1 MSTNLKDAEGN
12 NADRQK
18 PAQGIPNQ
26 PSQGW
31 SVYKRL
37 LTYAKPYWPVFSVAF
52 IGYALYGA
60 SQAMSAKWLESV
72 VDSVQEGRL
81 DERVW
86 LALAV
91 LGIFALR
98 GVGTFLGNFCISY
111 VARFVVHGLRTD
123 LFDRMLLLPAHYY
136 HHHSSGEMLAQLT
149 FNVEQV
155 TGAVTD
161 AVKVLIREGLTVIGL
176 FSYLFYL
183 NWKLTLIFITAAP
196 FIGIVVSIASKRMR
210 RLGHRIQKSVG
221 DITNSASESIQG
233 YQVVRVY
240 GGTEFERQ
248 RFHGASDLNRRQFM
262 KLVVAESINTP
273 VVQFLVAMALAAL
286 MYMAMAPSVM
296 GTMSTGAFVAFITA
310 AGMITKPLRLLTEIN
325 VMVQK
330 GISAAEA
337 VFATMDQDVEKDQG
351 VLKVDRVAGQLL
363 FKQVEFLYPDTRE
376 PVLVDF
382 SLEIP
387 QGKTVALV
395 GKSGSGKSTVAG
407 LIPRFND
414 GWTGQ
419 ILLDNQPL
427 ESYQLASLREQIA
440 IVSQSVV
447 LFNGSIAENIAYGTM
462 VLATDEQIQAAAEAA
477 HVMEFVSRLPDG
489 LQTQV
494 GESGVLLSGG
504 QRQRIAIARAILKD
518 APILIM
524 DEATSALDTESE
536 RHIQDALEEVMKDR
550 TTLVIAHRLST
561 IEKADIIVVMDKGRI
576 IEQGTHSELLQ
587 KEGAYAQLYKMQFG
601 ESADD

>member
-1 MSTNLKDAEGN
+1 MSSDKK
-12 NADRQK
+12 NADVST
-18 PAQGIPNQ
+18 QGAAPK
-26 PSQGW
+26 GW
-31 SVYKRL
+31 VVYKRL
-37 LTYAKPYWPVFSVAF
+37 LSYAKPYWPVFCVAF

-60 SQAMSAKWLESV
+60 SQAMSAKWLQSV
-72 VDSVQEGRL
+72 VDSVEGGQL
-81 DERVW
+81 DDRVW

-98 GVGTFLGNFCISY
+98 GIGTFLGNYCISY

-136 HHHSSGEMLAQLT
+136 HHHSSGELLAQLT

-176 FSYLFYL
+176 FGYLFYL
-183 NWKLTLIFITAAP
+183 NWKLTLIFVAAAP
-196 FIGIVVSIASKRMR
+196 FIGIVVKIASKRMR
-210 RLGHRIQKSVG
+210 RLGHRIQQSVG
-221 DITNSASESIQG
+221 DITSSASETIQG

-240 GGTEFERQ
+240 GGTNFERQ

-286 MYMAMAPSVM
+286 MYLAMSPSVM
-296 GTMSTGAFVAFITA
+296 GGMSTGEFVAFITA

-330 GISAAEA
+330 GIAAAES
-337 VFATMDQDVEKDQG
+337 VFATMDQELEKDLGSQ
-351 VLKVDRVAGQLL
+351 KIDRSTGHLL
-363 FKQVEFLYPDTRE
+363 FENISFTYPETTDQVLS
-376 PVLVDF
+376 DF
-382 SLEIP
+382 SLDIP
-387 QGKTVALV
+387 HGATVALV

-414 GWTGQ
+414 GWKGR

-440 IVSQSVV
+440 TVSQSVV
-447 LFNGSIAENIAYGTM
+447 LFNGSIAENIAYGSM
-462 VLATDEQIQAAAEAA
+462 ASASIEQIHAAAEAA

-536 RHIQDALEEVMKDR
+536 RHIQSALEEVMKDR

-561 IEKADIIVVMDKGRI
+561 IEGADLIVVMDQGRI
-576 IEQGTHSELLQ
+576 VEQGAHLELLRRD
-587 KEGAYAQLYKMQFG
+587 GAYAQLYKMQFG
-601 ESADD
+601 ELTDD

>member
-1 MSTNLKDAEGN
+1 MSSDKK
-12 NADRQK
+12 NADVSGQDTASK
-18 PAQGIPNQ
+18 
-26 PSQGW
+26 GW
-31 SVYKRL
+31 EVYTRL
-37 LTYAKPYWPVFSVAF
+37 LTYAKPYWPVFCVAF

-60 SQAMSAKWLESV
+60 SQAMSAKWLQSV
-72 VDSVQEGRL
+72 VDSVEGGQL
-81 DERVW
+81 DDRVW

-98 GVGTFLGNFCISY
+98 GVGTFLGNYCISY
-111 VARFVVHGLRTD
+111 VARFVIHGLRTD

-136 HHHSSGEMLAQLT
+136 HHHSSGELLAQLT

-176 FSYLFYL
+176 FGYLFFL
-183 NWKLTLIFITAAP
+183 NWKLTLIFVAAAP
-196 FIGIVVSIASKRMR
+196 FIGIVVKIASKRMR

-221 DITNSASESIQG
+221 DITSSASESIQG

-240 GGTEFERQ
+240 GGTDFERQ

-286 MYMAMAPSVM
+286 MYLAMSPSVM
-296 GTMSTGAFVAFITA
+296 GGMSTGEFVAFITA

-337 VFATMDQDVEKDQG
+337 VFITMDQEVEKDQG
-351 VLKVDRVAGQLL
+351 TITADKVVGHLTFDQVSFTYPETNERVLSN
-363 FKQVEFLYPDTRE
+363 
-376 PVLVDF
+376 F
-382 SLEIP
+382 SLDIP

-414 GWTGQ
+414 GWEGK
-419 ILLDNQPL
+419 ILLDGQAL
-427 ESYQLASLREQIA
+427 ESYQMVSLREQIA

-447 LFNGSIAENIAYGTM
+447 LFNGSIAENIAYGSM
-462 VLATDEQIQAAAEAA
+462 ASASIEQIQAAAEAA
-477 HVMEFVSRLPDG
+477 HVMEFVARLPEG
-489 LQTQV
+489 LHTQV

-536 RHIQDALEEVMKDR
+536 RHIQSALEEVMKDR

-561 IEKADIIVVMDKGRI
+561 IEKADLIVVMDQGLI
-576 IEQGTHSELLQ
+576 IEQGTHHQLLQ
-587 KEGAYAQLYKMQFG
+587 REGAYAQLYKMQFG
-601 ESADD
+601 ELADD